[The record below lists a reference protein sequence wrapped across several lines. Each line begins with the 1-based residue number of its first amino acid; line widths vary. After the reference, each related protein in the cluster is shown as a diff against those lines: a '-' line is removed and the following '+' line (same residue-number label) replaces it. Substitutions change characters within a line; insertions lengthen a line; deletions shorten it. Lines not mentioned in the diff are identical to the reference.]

1 LGGIEGRR
9 IWQVLWRGGFATL
22 VMGAGLWAW
31 ISLSGD
37 LAPWLVTLVGVA
49 LGGVIYGGLMLLLKV
64 DEVGRVISLARARLH
79 I

>member
-1 LGGIEGRR
+1 
-9 IWQVLWRGGFATL
+9 
-22 VMGAGLWAW
+22 MGVGLWAW
-31 ISLSGD
+31 MRLSGD
-37 LAPWLVTLVGVA
+37 LAPWLVTLVGVV